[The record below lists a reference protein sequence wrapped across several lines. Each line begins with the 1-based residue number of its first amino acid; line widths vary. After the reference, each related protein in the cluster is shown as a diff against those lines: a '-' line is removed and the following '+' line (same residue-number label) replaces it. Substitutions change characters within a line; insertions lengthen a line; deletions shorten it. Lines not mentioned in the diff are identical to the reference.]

1 MLFGVVCHS
10 LRVEKI
16 KIEWERRFPVSARSV
31 KVKYLFPVIRRS
43 SFPHFDTSETMLFTT
58 VCHSPHSKRIKTHWE
73 RSETL
78 MTWLFI
84 VILVSHVWWQWIG
97 MALSEMVDTRIAHLS
112 VLFARIY
119 VSNSLR
125 EKLNKKIN
133 MWWFLSESLVSYVFT
148 IVHWNALG
156 HLERASSLV
165 IH

>member
-10 LRVEKI
+10 LRDGRI
-16 KIEWERRFPVSARSV
+16 KIEWERRFPDFVRSV
-31 KVKYLFPVIRRS
+31 KVKYLLHVIRRS
-43 SFPHFDTSETMLFTT
+43 SFPHFDTSETMLFTI
-58 VCHSPHSKRIKTHWE
+58 VCHSLHSKQIKTHWE

-84 VILVSHVWWQWIG
+84 VILVSHVWRQWIG

-156 HLERASSLV
+156 HLERAWSLV